1 VRRSL
6 VALCLAALV
15 AGCGGG
21 GNSSSSSDQTS
32 SNGAALPKTFG
43 GCTRVAQPNP
53 KQVEKTAKPKTT
65 LPAGRTYTVDLDTTC
80 GKISIRLDTARA
92 PKTTASFA
100 SLVRRGFYDDLT
112 FHRVSNPNGRPFVI
126 QGGDPLGTG
135 TGGPG
140 YTVVERPPRNLKYT
154 RGVVAMAKSPSQ
166 PRGASGSQFF
176 IVTAPSAPLPPDYAL
191 VGKVVGGD
199 DVVTKIQKLPTEP
212 QSESPLRP
220 VVIRKAT
227 LRTN

>member
-1 VRRSL
+1 MRRSL
-6 VALCLAALV
+6 AALCLALLL
-15 AGCGGG
+15 AGCGSGG
-21 GNSSSSSDQTS
+21 SSSSSGQTS
-32 SNGAALPKTFG
+32 SNGASLPKTFG
-43 GCTRVAQPNP
+43 GCARVAQPNP
-53 KQVEKTAKPKTT
+53 KSNTNVSRPKAA

-80 GKISIRLDTARA
+80 GKISVRLDTARA

-100 SLVRRGFYDDLT
+100 GLVRKGFYDDLT
-112 FHRVSNPNGRPFVI
+112 FHRISNPNGRPFVI

-135 TGGPG
+135 LGGPG
-140 YTVVERPPRNLKYT
+140 YTVVERPPGNLKYT
-154 RGVVAMAKSPSQ
+154 RGTVAMAKSANQ

-199 DVVTKIQKLPTEP
+199 DVVTKIQKLPTDS
-212 QSESPLRP
+212 QSEAPLRP

-227 LRTN
+227 LRTS